1 MNDKQ
6 KLAVLI
12 EALQQIRNGKR
23 GVDSETANAALDRI
37 CNKESELVKT
47 GLSQIKNK
55 IESECSNGEIMFNVD
70 YRQYEFAVKVLVDN
84 GWKNKPT
91 P

>member
-6 KLAVLI
+6 KVAVLI
-12 EALQQIRNGKR
+12 EALQQIRNGK
-23 GVDSETANAALDRI
+23 GVDSKTASAALDRI

-70 YRQYEFAVKVLVDN
+70 YRQYEFAVKTLVDN